1 MISLRKE
8 VKDYSRTC
16 EHLISAAAS
25 PDSIPLT
32 QDEMDWISYYTA
44 EMTNV
49 IDQLVHKSKTQRLH
63 HRQTIRDFAI
73 ASEALFL
80 MDGLSEG
87 EKDSIRQSV
96 SDVTTQVLDEQKDP
110 ALDR

>member
-1 MISLRKE
+1 
-8 VKDYSRTC
+8 
-16 EHLISAAAS
+16 
-25 PDSIPLT
+25 
-32 QDEMDWISYYTA
+32 
-44 EMTNV
+44 
-49 IDQLVHKSKTQRLH
+49 
-63 HRQTIRDFAI
+63 
-73 ASEALFL
+73 

>member
-1 MISLRKE
+1 
-8 VKDYSRTC
+8 
-16 EHLISAAAS
+16 
-25 PDSIPLT
+25 
-32 QDEMDWISYYTA
+32 MDIVLTA

-49 IDQLVHKSKTQRLH
+49 IDQLVRESKTQVLH
-63 HRQTIRDFAI
+63 HRQTIQDLAI

-80 MDGLSEG
+80 TDGFSEG

-110 ALDR
+110 ALEA